1 MIKRGDIY
9 YIRDTRQSVGSEQRA
24 DRPAVIVSNNI
35 NNKHSGVFEVVYM
48 TTQPK
53 TDLPT
58 HFIIASA
65 LKPSTVLCEQI
76 SSVYEE
82 RIGEWIGTLTPDE
95 MKTLDQCLAVSIG
108 IKADAQPAEEIE
120 SLRQQL
126 EELEKGNKEFQE
138 IMLYQKTEGE
148 NLRQQLTEA
157 EARQQ
162 TAEKQ
167 AATYKEMY
175 EFLLSKQLGA

>member
-1 MIKRGDIY
+1 
-9 YIRDTRQSVGSEQRA
+9 
-24 DRPAVIVSNNI
+24 
-35 NNKHSGVFEVVYM
+35 M

-108 IKADAQPAEEIE
+108 IKAAGNTEDTE

-126 EELEKGNKEFQE
+126 E
-138 IMLYQKTEGE
+138 T
-148 NLRQQLTEA
+148 A
-157 EARQQ
+157 EAKLAEIGAQLW
-162 TAEKQ
+162 TAESQ
-167 AATYKEMY
+167 RQTYKEMY

>member
-24 DRPAVIVSNNI
+24 DRPAVIVSNNT
-35 NNKHSGVFEVVYM
+35 NNKHSGVYEVVYM

-108 IKADAQPAEEIE
+108 IKAAGNTEDTE
-120 SLRQQL
+120 SLRQKL
-126 EELEKGNKEFQE
+126 E
-138 IMLYQKTEGE
+138 T
-148 NLRQQLTEA
+148 A
-157 EARQQ
+157 EAKLAEIGAQLW
-162 TAEKQ
+162 TAESQ
-167 AATYKEMY
+167 RQTYKEMY

>member
-9 YIRDTRQSVGSEQRA
+9 YIRDTRQSIGSEQRA
-24 DRPAVIVSNNI
+24 NRPAVIISNNE
-35 NNKHSGVFEVVYM
+35 NNQHSAVYEVVYM

-58 HFIIASA
+58 HFITTSA
-65 LKPSTVLCEQI
+65 LRLSTVLCEQI

-108 IKADAQPAEEIE
+108 IKAAGNTEDTE

-126 EELEKGNKEFQE
+126 E
-138 IMLYQKTEGE
+138 T
-148 NLRQQLTEA
+148 A
-157 EARQQ
+157 EAKLAEIGAQLW
-162 TAEKQ
+162 TAESQ
-167 AATYKEMY
+167 RQTYKEMY

>member
-24 DRPAVIVSNNI
+24 DRPAVIVSNNT
-35 NNKHSGVFEVVYM
+35 NNKHSGVYEVVYM

-108 IKADAQPAEEIE
+108 IKADAQPAED
-120 SLRQQL
+120 
-126 EELEKGNKEFQE
+126 
-138 IMLYQKTEGE
+138 TE
-148 NLRQQLTEA
+148 NLRQQLETTEA
-157 EARQQ
+157 KLAEMGAQLW
-162 TAEKQ
+162 TAESQ
-167 AATYKEMY
+167 RQTYKEMY

>member
-1 MIKRGDIY
+1 MFKRGDIY

-24 DRPAVIVSNNI
+24 DRPAVIVSNNT
-35 NNKHSGVFEVVYM
+35 NNKHSGVYEVVYM

-108 IKADAQPAEEIE
+108 IKAAGNTEDTE

-126 EELEKGNKEFQE
+126 E
-138 IMLYQKTEGE
+138 T
-148 NLRQQLTEA
+148 A
-157 EARQQ
+157 EAKLAEIGAQLW
-162 TAEKQ
+162 TAESQ
-167 AATYKEMY
+167 RQTYKEMY

>member
-9 YIRDTRQSVGSEQRA
+9 YIRDTRQSTGSEQRA
-24 DRPAVIVSNNI
+24 DRPAVIVSNNT

-108 IKADAQPAEEIE
+108 IKADAQPAEDTE
-120 SLRQQL
+120 S
-126 EELEKGNKEFQE
+126 
-138 IMLYQKTEGE
+138 
-148 NLRQQLTEA
+148 LRQQLTEA
-157 EARQQ
+157 GARQQ

>member
-1 MIKRGDIY
+1 MIM
-9 YIRDTRQSVGSEQRA
+9 
-24 DRPAVIVSNNI
+24 AVSYT
-35 NNKHSGVFEVVYM
+35 HL
-48 TTQPK
+48 
-53 TDLPT
+53 DLPT

-108 IKADAQPAEEIE
+108 IKADAQPAEDTE
-120 SLRQQL
+120 SLRQKL
-126 EELEKGNKEFQE
+126 A
-138 IMLYQKTEGE
+138 T
-148 NLRQQLTEA
+148 TEA
-157 EARQQ
+157 KLAEMGAQLW
-162 TAEKQ
+162 TAESQ
-167 AATYKEMY
+167 RQTYKEMY

>member
-9 YIRDTRQSVGSEQRA
+9 YIRDTRQSTGSEQRA
-24 DRPAVIVSNNI
+24 DRPAVIISNNE
-35 NNKHSGVFEVVYM
+35 NNRHSAVYEVVYM

-58 HFIIASA
+58 HFITTSA
-65 LKPSTVLCEQI
+65 LRPSTVLCEQI
-76 SSVYEE
+76 SSVYED
-82 RIGEWIGTLTPDE
+82 RIGEWIGTLTPEE
-95 MKTLDQCLAVSIG
+95 MKALDQCLKVSIG
-108 IKADAQPAEEIE
+108 IKADAQPRIDEET
-120 SLRQQL
+120 
-126 EELEKGNKEFQE
+126 KA
-138 IMLYQKTEGE
+138 
-148 NLRQQLTEA
+148 LRQQLTEA

-162 TAEKQ
+162 AAEKQ

>member
-9 YIRDTRQSVGSEQRA
+9 YIRDTRQSIGSEQRA
-24 DRPAVIVSNNI
+24 DRPAVIISNNE
-35 NNKHSGVFEVVYM
+35 NNRYSTVYEVVYM

-58 HFIIASA
+58 HFITKSA
-65 LKPSTVLCEQI
+65 LRPSTVLCEQI

-95 MKTLDQCLAVSIG
+95 MKTLDQCLAISVG
-108 IKADAQPAEEIE
+108 IKAEAQPEKETE
-120 SLRQQL
+120 SLRQRL

-162 TAEKQ
+162 AAEKQ

>member
-24 DRPAVIVSNNI
+24 DRPAVIVSNNT
-35 NNKHSGVFEVVYM
+35 NNKHSGVYEVVYM

-108 IKADAQPAEEIE
+108 IKADAQPAEDTE
-120 SLRQQL
+120 S
-126 EELEKGNKEFQE
+126 
-138 IMLYQKTEGE
+138 
-148 NLRQQLTEA
+148 LRQQLTEA
-157 EARQQ
+157 EERQQ
-162 TAEKQ
+162 AAEKQ
-167 AATYKEMY
+167 IQTYKEMY

>member
-24 DRPAVIVSNNI
+24 DRPAVIVSNNT
-35 NNKHSGVFEVVYM
+35 NNKHSGVYEVVYM

-108 IKADAQPAEEIE
+108 IKAA
-120 SLRQQL
+120 
-126 EELEKGNKEFQE
+126 GN
-138 IMLYQKTEGE
+138 TEDTE
-148 NLRQQLTEA
+148 NLRQQLETA
-157 EARQQ
+157 EAKLAEIGAQLW
-162 TAEKQ
+162 TAESQ
-167 AATYKEMY
+167 RQTYKEMY

>member
-24 DRPAVIVSNNI
+24 DRPAVIVSNNT
-35 NNKHSGVFEVVYM
+35 NNKHSGVYEVVYM

-108 IKADAQPAEEIE
+108 IKAAGNTEDTE

-126 EELEKGNKEFQE
+126 E
-138 IMLYQKTEGE
+138 T
-148 NLRQQLTEA
+148 A
-157 EARQQ
+157 EAKLAEIGAQLW
-162 TAEKQ
+162 TAESQ
-167 AATYKEMY
+167 RQTYKEMY
-175 EFLLSKQLGA
+175 EFLLNKRLKE

>member
-9 YIRDTRQSVGSEQRA
+9 YIRDTRQSIGSEQRA
-24 DRPAVIVSNNI
+24 DRPAVIISNNE
-35 NNKHSGVFEVVYM
+35 NNRHSTVYEVVYM

-58 HFIIASA
+58 HFITKSA
-65 LKPSTVLCEQI
+65 LRPSTVLCEQI

-95 MKTLDQCLAVSIG
+95 MKTLDQCLAVSVG
-108 IKADAQPAEEIE
+108 IKAEPEKETE

-162 TAEKQ
+162 AAEKQ

>member
-9 YIRDTRQSVGSEQRA
+9 YIRDTRQSIGSEQRA
-24 DRPAVIVSNNI
+24 DRPAVIVSNDA
-35 NNKHSGVFEVVYM
+35 NNKHSGVNEVVYM

-58 HFIIASA
+58 HFITNSA

-82 RIGEWIGTLTPDE
+82 RIGEWIGTLTPEE
-95 MKTLDQCLAVSIG
+95 MEMLNKCLAVSVA
-108 IKADAQPAEEIE
+108 IKPDAAPAE
-120 SLRQQL
+120 
-126 EELEKGNKEFQE
+126 
-138 IMLYQKTEGE
+138 TE
-148 NLRQQLTEA
+148 NLRQQVAAALEA
-157 EARQQ
+157 QRA
-162 TAEKQ
+162 AEKQ

-175 EFLLSKQLGA
+175 EFLLNKQLGA

>member
-9 YIRDTRQSVGSEQRA
+9 YIRDTRQSIGSEQRA
-24 DRPAVIVSNNI
+24 DRPAVIISNNE
-35 NNKHSGVFEVVYM
+35 NNRHSAVYEVVYM

-58 HFIIASA
+58 HFITTSA
-65 LKPSTVLCEQI
+65 LRPSTVLCEQI
-76 SSVYEE
+76 SSVYED

-108 IKADAQPAEEIE
+108 IKAAGNTEDTE

-126 EELEKGNKEFQE
+126 E
-138 IMLYQKTEGE
+138 T
-148 NLRQQLTEA
+148 A
-157 EARQQ
+157 EAKLAEIGAQLW
-162 TAEKQ
+162 TAESQ
-167 AATYKEMY
+167 RQTYKEMY

>member
-24 DRPAVIVSNNI
+24 DRPAVIVSNNT

-148 NLRQQLTEA
+148 NLRHREHP
-157 EARQQ
+157 
-162 TAEKQ
+162 
-167 AATYKEMY
+167 AAVGNNGVKTGRHG
-175 EFLLSKQLGA
+175 GAVMDGRKPKADI

>member
-24 DRPAVIVSNNI
+24 DRPAVIVSNNT

-108 IKADAQPAEEIE
+108 IKAAGNTEDTE

-126 EELEKGNKEFQE
+126 E
-138 IMLYQKTEGE
+138 T
-148 NLRQQLTEA
+148 A
-157 EARQQ
+157 EAKLAEIGAQLW
-162 TAEKQ
+162 TAESQ
-167 AATYKEMY
+167 RQTYKEMY

>member
-9 YIRDTRQSVGSEQRA
+9 YIRDSRQSTGSEQRA
-24 DRPAVIVSNNI
+24 NRPAVIISNNG
-35 NNKHSGVFEVVYM
+35 NNRHSTVYEVVYM

-58 HFIIASA
+58 HFITQSA
-65 LKPSTVLCEQI
+65 LRPSTVLCEQI
-76 SSVYEE
+76 SSVYED

-108 IKADAQPAEEIE
+108 IKAGAQPEKETE

-126 EELEKGNKEFQE
+126 ED
-138 IMLYQKTEGE
+138 
-148 NLRQQLTEA
+148 LRRQLTEA

-162 TAEKQ
+162 AAEKQ
-167 AATYKEMY
+167 AATYKDMY

>member
-9 YIRDTRQSVGSEQRA
+9 YIRDTRQSIGSEQRA
-24 DRPAVIVSNNI
+24 DRPAVIISNNE
-35 NNKHSGVFEVVYM
+35 NNRHSTVYEVVYM

-58 HFIIASA
+58 HFITKSA
-65 LKPSTVLCEQI
+65 LRPSTVLCEQI
-76 SSVYEE
+76 SSVYED

-95 MKTLDQCLAVSIG
+95 MKTLDQCLAISVG
-108 IKADAQPAEEIE
+108 IKAEPEKETE
-120 SLRQQL
+120 S
-126 EELEKGNKEFQE
+126 
-138 IMLYQKTEGE
+138 
-148 NLRQQLTEA
+148 LRQQLTEA

-162 TAEKQ
+162 AAEKQ

-175 EFLLSKQLGA
+175 EFLLSKQLRA